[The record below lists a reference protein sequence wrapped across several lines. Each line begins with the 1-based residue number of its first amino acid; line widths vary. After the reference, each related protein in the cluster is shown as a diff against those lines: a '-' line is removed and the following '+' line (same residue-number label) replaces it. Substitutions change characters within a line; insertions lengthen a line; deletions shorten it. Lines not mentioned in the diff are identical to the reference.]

1 MAKIE
6 FQKNSDNY
14 KIVMFGKINFQGDQQ
29 TVALFGALFLALA
42 CAAGAV
48 RRRATPQF
56 GMSPWEPELKFER
69 YCDTG
74 IGFAMTKVDM
84 ACGA

>member
-6 FQKNSDNY
+6 FQKNSDHY
-14 KIVMFGKINFQGDQQ
+14 KIVMFGKINFQERPTDSRNCWRS
-29 TVALFGALFLALA
+29 A
-42 CAAGAV
+42 CACGGGEF
-48 RRRATPQF
+48 AT
-56 GMSPWEPELKFER
+56 ELLRNSECPLGSLNVKFER

-74 IGFAMTKVDM
+74 IGFAMTKIDM